1 MPKVEEVIQAIIQD
15 EGIVIDPETLKERT
29 EFLREYLQVFEELE
43 PKDLFPSIEDTEKM
57 IDDLVMKNRG
67 SLTDKELDAQ
77 KQVMKKIFIEGKA
90 PAEAMGID
98 AKATEMIYNEAGRLY
113 NAGRY
118 QDALGFFRVL
128 DFLVPN
134 VPKFLFGT
142 AACYQMLKKNSEA
155 AGWYL
160 KCSFVDKLS
169 PIPYYHM
176 ADCFL
181 KLKNY
186 GAALAALRMVLQ
198 KAKGD
203 SKFDKICG
211 KCKLMME
218 DAKKRLNEMPPEGV
232 KKEAGTG
239 EG

>member
-1 MPKVEEVIQAIIQD
+1 MAKVEEIIQVIIQD
-15 EGIVIDPETLKERT
+15 AGITIDPETLKERT
-29 EFLREYLQVFEELE
+29 EFLREYLQVFEDAE
-43 PKDLFPSIEDTEKM
+43 PKDLFPSIAETEKM
-57 IDDLVMKNRG
+57 IDDLVTKNG
-67 SLTDKELDAQ
+67 GNLSAKEIEEQ
-77 KQVMKKIFIEGKA
+77 KKVMKKIFIDGKA

-98 AKATEMIYNEAGRLY
+98 AKTTEMIYSEAGRLY

-128 DFLVPN
+128 DLIMPN
-134 VPKFLFGT
+134 VPKFMFGI

-155 AGWYL
+155 AGWYI
-160 KCSFVDKLS
+160 KCSYFDKES

-176 ADCFL
+176 SDCFL

-198 KAKGD
+198 RAKGD
-203 SKFDKICG
+203 PKFEKICG

-218 DAKKRLNEMPPEGV
+218 DAKKRLNETPPEGA
-232 KKEAGTG
+232 KKEAGQ
-239 EG
+239 E